1 MRTTVLILLLTLLN
15 PAQAQDDPHASD
27 RKQMLSM
34 LDDLKQALNDHDFAK
49 AAMHLDENGV
59 ITYYNAEVTQGHE
72 QGHAYF
78 DRMLKDSAAVV
89 KEYSLTGDISAPAV
103 FHGSTAVAY
112 GTTEEHFKLAEGL
125 EFVLHG
131 RWTTT
136 LQKKDGSWKI
146 IALHFSSNLFDNPLL
161 NNAKRLTWILA
172 TVAFFAGLLVMFIFT
187 RFARK
192 R

>member
-1 MRTTVLILLLTLLN
+1 
-15 PAQAQDDPHASD
+15 
-27 RKQMLSM
+27 MLSI
-34 LDDLKQALNDHDFAK
+34 LDDLKQALNAHDFAK

-72 QGHAYF
+72 QGQAYF

-172 TVAFFAGLLVMFIFT
+172 AVAFFAGLLVMFIFT